1 MPISRR
7 FREVFGLGFL
17 NPNGIMIVVRP
28 FLATS
33 FLKQDIIFQAR
44 VTQVLSFLLPDII
57 PIS

>member
-17 NPNGIMIVVRP
+17 NPNGIMIVVKA

-33 FLKQDIIFQAR
+33 FLKQDIIFQAKAYPS
-44 VTQVLSFLLPDII
+44 LSFLLPNII
-57 PIS
+57 PIA